1 MFDLAQVTYGGLL
14 DALGGR
20 EMLELMINA
29 QNFAPVSYKFEGLSY
44 KFEGLSFT
52 FRVSESD
59 HLRRAMFVP
68 VQQSFLQYKIEMSI
82 KAQSKYTYE
91 LVKPYHSVILTRPE
105 NLVKTFEAT
114 AKVALA
120 FP

>member
-20 EMLELMINA
+20 EILELMINA
-29 QNFAPVSYKFEGLSY
+29 QDFSPVRY

-59 HLRRAMFVP
+59 QLRRAMFVP
-68 VQQSFLQYKIEMSI
+68 IQLSFLKYRIRMSV

-114 AKVALA
+114 AKVALT

>member
-14 DALGGR
+14 NALGGR

-29 QNFAPVSYKFEGLSY
+29 QNFAPVSY

-91 LVKPYHSVILTRPE
+91 LVKLYHSVILTRPE

>member
-1 MFDLAQVTYGGLL
+1 
-14 DALGGR
+14 
-20 EMLELMINA
+20 MLELMINA
-29 QNFAPVSYKFEGLSY
+29 QDFTPLSY
-44 KFEGLSFT
+44 KFQGLSFT

-59 HLRRAMFVP
+59 HLRQAMFVP

-82 KAQSKYTYE
+82 KAQSTYTYE
-91 LVKPYHSVILTRPE
+91 YHSVILTRPE

>member
-20 EMLELMINA
+20 EILELMINA
-29 QNFAPVSYKFEGLSY
+29 QDFSPLSY
-44 KFEGLSFT
+44 KFQGLSFM

-59 HLRRAMFVP
+59 HVRQAMFVP
-68 VQQSFLQYKIEMSI
+68 VRQSFLQYKIEMSI

-114 AKVALA
+114 AKVALT